1 MKRSTVR
8 SQLIFERQWLHAL
21 LLGALLVGLVLVSS
35 VEGFL
40 AGELW
45 GVSTRVWFWV
55 AVSLAV
61 VHQVFVWFCWR
72 TELHATLL
80 SRSFG
85 ETGFI
90 LYAIGFSIL
99 GIARTVVVFILAVA
113 NRDTLEVNTTVT
125 RILAVIL
132 LIPAIY
138 LFYSVKRY
146 FGFERAFGID
156 HFDVSYRTRPFVR
169 QGIFRFTSNGMYIFG
184 FLILWAPGLWFAS
197 VAALC
202 VALFNHLY
210 IWVHYFST
218 ELPDIRRIYGEP
230 AAGPGGGREE

>member
-1 MKRSTVR
+1 MSRLG
-8 SQLIFERQWLHAL
+8 LILEKQWLHAL
-21 LLGALLVGLVLVSS
+21 LLAALLAGLVLVSG

-40 AGELW
+40 DGELW
-45 GVSTRVWFWV
+45 GVSTQCWFWL

-72 TELHATLL
+72 TELNASLL

-85 ETGFI
+85 DVGFR
-90 LYAIGFSIL
+90 LYALGFSTL

-125 RILAVIL
+125 RILA
-132 LIPAIY
+132 LIMLAPAIY

-146 FGFERAFGID
+146 FGFERAFGVD
-156 HFDVSYRTRPFVR
+156 HFDASYRTRPFVR
-169 QGIFRFTSNGMYIFG
+169 KGIFRFTSNGMYIFG
-184 FLILWAPGLWFAS
+184 FFILWVPGLWFAS

-218 ELPDIRRIYGEP
+218 ELPDIRRIYGGP
-230 AAGPGGGREE
+230 AAGPDGGPGE

>member
-1 MKRSTVR
+1 MSRLH
-8 SQLIFERQWLHAL
+8 LILEKQWLHAL
-21 LLGALLVGLVLVSS
+21 LLTALLAGLVLVSR

-40 AGELW
+40 DGELW
-45 GVSTRVWFWV
+45 GVSTQVWFWLAV
-55 AVSLAV
+55 ALPV
-61 VHQVFVWFCWR
+61 VHQVYVWFCWR
-72 TELHATLL
+72 TELHASLL
-80 SRSFG
+80 TRSLG
-85 ETGFI
+85 DSGFR
-90 LYAIGFSIL
+90 LYAVGFSIL
-99 GIARTVVVFILAVA
+99 GIARTLAVFILAVA
-113 NRDTLEVNTTVT
+113 NRDTLEVNTMVT

-156 HFDVSYRTRPFVR
+156 HFDASYRTGSFVR

-184 FLILWAPGLWFAS
+184 FLILWVPGLWFAS
-197 VAALC
+197 MAALC

-230 AAGPGGGREE
+230 ATGPGAGQAE